1 MNMSPHVQTLKWTWG
16 PVRQSSL
23 QLAAENHLLNVTEWA
38 SSYLLRARCG
48 ALQRGAFEG
57 AAGALCI
64 HADESDLKPY
74 LTWLH
79 LTKPNLTSPVFREW
93 WQLRALQHQKRTE
106 TSGAQWW
113 KQPKH
118 GTKPP
123 AWSPDDE
130 SLSSLKVSG
139 LGSPLC
145 GLRPT
150 DKTEIPTRDINHSMT
165 HLTHRPLSS
174 AEHPIIRLNAAGSY
188 EASLSNG

>member
-1 MNMSPHVQTLKWTWG
+1 MNMSPHVQTLRWTWG

-93 WQLRALQHQKRTE
+93 WQLRALQRHQHRKRTE

-118 GTKPP
+118 GTNLPYEVP
-123 AWSPDDE
+123 TM
-130 SLSSLKVSG
+130 KVSHHSRFQG
-139 LGSPLC
+139 LALLCAAYSPL
-145 GLRPT
+145 
-150 DKTEIPTRDINHSMT
+150 TRQ
-165 HLTHRPLSS
+165 R
-174 AEHPIIRLNAAGSY
+174 
-188 EASLSNG
+188 SLPGI